1 MPLSKKS
8 RHLLRFP
15 YSYIEHGAVF
25 PYRRP
30 SKFGGGLWSMHG
42 GIGESR
48 EGIVEKLFVALGS
61 KIDKNSD

>member
-1 MPLSKKS
+1 
-8 RHLLRFP
+8 
-15 YSYIEHGAVF
+15 
-25 PYRRP
+25 
-30 SKFGGGLWSMHG
+30 MHG